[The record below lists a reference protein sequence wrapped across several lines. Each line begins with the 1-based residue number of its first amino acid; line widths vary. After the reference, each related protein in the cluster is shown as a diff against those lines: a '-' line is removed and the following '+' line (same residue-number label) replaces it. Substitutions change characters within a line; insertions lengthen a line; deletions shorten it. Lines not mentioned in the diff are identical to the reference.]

1 MTFWL
6 TCSPAPLLLSLQ
18 VAGVVLVLFLV
29 AGIALGYALS
39 QPIPLRGLL
48 DALVSLPLVFPPI
61 AIGFFLLMLFGR
73 HGVIGGPLHTWIGWD
88 LVFSFPALV
97 VAAFIA
103 GLPLVVKPIQAAI
116 EGSARDLIEVSHTLG
131 KGRLAT
137 LFLVVIPIIRRH
149 ILAGL
154 TLGVGRSFGEVG
166 ITLMLGGNLLGST
179 ETLSLAIYNQ
189 VLDGNFDCATRL
201 SLLLGLLSLGLFLLL
216 RWLGRAG

>member
-1 MTFWL
+1 MTHL
-6 TCSPAPLLLSLQ
+6 LDCAPSALLLSLQ

-73 HGVIGGPLHTWIGWD
+73 QGALGAPLHARLGWD

-97 VAAFIA
+97 LAAFIA
-103 GLPLVVKPIQAAI
+103 GLPLVVKPIQSAI
-116 EGSARDLIEVSHTLG
+116 EGQARELIEVSYTLG
-131 KGRLAT
+131 KGRWET
-137 LFLVVIPIIRRH
+137 LFLVVIPVIRRH
-149 ILAGL
+149 IAAGL

-166 ITLMLGGNLLGST
+166 ITLMLGGNILGST
-179 ETLSLAIYNQ
+179 ETLSLAIYNR
-189 VLDGNFDCATRL
+189 VLDGDFDCATRL
-201 SLLLGLLSLGLFLLL
+201 SVLLGVLSLGLFTLL
-216 RWLGRAG
+216 RRLGRL

>member
-1 MTFWL
+1 MPTL
-6 TCSPAPLLLSLQ
+6 LDCAPGALLLSLQ

-73 HGVIGGPLHTWIGWD
+73 QGALGGPLHTWLGWD

-97 VAAFIA
+97 LAAFIA
-103 GLPLVVKPIQAAI
+103 GLPLVVKPIQSAI
-116 EGSARDLIEVSHTLG
+116 EGQARELIEVSYTLG
-131 KGRLAT
+131 KGRWET
-137 LFLVVIPIIRRH
+137 LFLVVIPVIRRH
-149 ILAGL
+149 LVAGL

-166 ITLMLGGNLLGST
+166 ITLMLGGNILGST

-189 VLDGNFDCATRL
+189 VLDGDFDCAARL
-201 SLLLGLLSLGLFLLL
+201 SVLLGLLSLGLFALL
-216 RWLGRAG
+216 RKLGRL

>member
-1 MTFWL
+1 MNL
-6 TCSPAPLLLSLQ
+6 LDCAPSALLLSLQ

-73 HGVIGGPLHTWIGWD
+73 QGALGGPLHARLGWD

-97 VAAFIA
+97 LAAFIA
-103 GLPLVVKPIQAAI
+103 GLPLVVKPIQSAI
-116 EGSARDLIEVSHTLG
+116 EGQARALIEVSYTLG
-131 KGRLAT
+131 KGRWET
-137 LFLVVIPIIRRH
+137 LFLVVIPVIRRH
-149 ILAGL
+149 IAAGL

-166 ITLMLGGNLLGST
+166 ITLMLGGNILGST
-179 ETLSLAIYNQ
+179 ETLSLAIYNR
-189 VLDGNFDCATRL
+189 VLDGDFDCAARL
-201 SLLLGLLSLGLFLLL
+201 SVLLGALSLGLFMLL
-216 RWLGRAG
+216 RRLGRL

>member
-1 MTFWL
+1 MTPWL
-6 TCSPAPLLLSLQ
+6 DCSPAALLLSLE

-39 QPIPLRGLL
+39 QPIPFRNLL

-73 HGVIGGPLHTWIGWD
+73 HGVIGDPLHQYLDWD

-97 VAAFIA
+97 MAAFIA
-103 GLPLVVKPIQAAI
+103 GLPLVVKPIQSAI
-116 EGSARDLIEVSHTLG
+116 EGSARELIEVSYTLG
-131 KGRLAT
+131 KGRLET
-137 LFLVVIPIIRRH
+137 LFLVVIPVVRRH
-149 ILAGL
+149 IAAGL

-166 ITLMLGGNLLGST
+166 MTLMLGGNILGST

-189 VLDGNFDCATRL
+189 VLDGNFACATRL
-201 SLLLGLLSLGLFLLL
+201 SILLGALSLGLFLLL
-216 RWLGRAG
+216 RRLGRL